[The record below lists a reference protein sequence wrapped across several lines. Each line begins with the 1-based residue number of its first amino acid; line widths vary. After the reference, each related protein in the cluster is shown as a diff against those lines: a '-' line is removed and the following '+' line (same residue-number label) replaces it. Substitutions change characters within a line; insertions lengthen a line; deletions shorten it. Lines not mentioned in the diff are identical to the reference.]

1 MNNLDAGEKEGP
13 CGSGR
18 PLHLCPPGVYLVIEI
33 RQMIPAKFDAE
44 KGTCRRFGF

>member
-1 MNNLDAGEKEGP
+1 MAEAAAG
-13 CGSGR
+13 